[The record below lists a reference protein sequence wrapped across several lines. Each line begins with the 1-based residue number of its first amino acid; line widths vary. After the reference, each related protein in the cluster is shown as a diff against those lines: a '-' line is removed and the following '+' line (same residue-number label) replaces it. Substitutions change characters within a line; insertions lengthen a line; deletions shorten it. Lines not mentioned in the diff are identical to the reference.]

1 MNLAFRFLIL
11 FVVQL
16 VIHFSV
22 SVKSYGA
29 EVLNPIVVQKKD
41 RTRLDPHATF
51 KSERVSE
58 KSLKSPSRQNLTQ
71 VLKDQVG
78 VDAQVY
84 CSNCGAKRLTING
97 LRAENTSLLIDGL
110 PLHSSVSGFYGVD
123 SVGPNGIY
131 EIEVMRG
138 TGASLTNPEAI
149 GGTINIITLDPLES
163 PLSSLSTSFSSNDQ
177 AEVSAQNQQ
186 ALFSYANQDKTFGV
200 LFGAQYTEQKPW
212 DENKNGIAESP
223 MRDSLNVFTKI
234 KFMAGKKNEFFLRTS
249 INELKILGGPSKN
262 AKKPETISDEEV
274 LPSDFEILGDVE
286 SKYVGDNREI
296 TDWINLKR
304 YEGQF
309 KWMHHFADDFKID
322 LNLGVARQEQR
333 SLYQHGFDYAN
344 NDILWVG
351 DLKVEKLWNEHIFNA
366 GLFFKDQRL
375 RSTSEILFEDRG
387 LRKDSFNH
395 KSLAFYLRD
404 TYVMSEKFEMDLA
417 LRFDQ
422 VNMTW
427 IDLENEIS
435 NLVIAPRVQLK
446 NSITDHLT
454 QRLSYG
460 LGYRTPLTYFESQH
474 TNSEVGY
481 EVDISKIESADSL
494 VYTLSYNTPKHYST
508 FGSHYTHLK
517 NMSFADEPNDLTQPV
532 FFRNANEAYDIWA
545 FDILVGYKL
554 NPSLMLEL
562 SYEHFLFEDGYTK
575 KLPTASIEQRLQF
588 KSSYEKG
595 RWSAF
600 MNLSFV
606 PSRDLGRYGDYI
618 NHYRVYRLSSTAEF
632 IDPKNLKA
640 DSFFTLDAEGQYK
653 VNKYFSLSFGVK
665 NLLDQTQVSSK
676 DSPSMWHNHLG
687 HAHYDGLHTWGPNRG
702 REWYLQLSANF

>member
-1 MNLAFRFLIL
+1 VIFFRSCLFYLNLVFSFRTVSTFKTASIFRTVFSFLFLYVFLIG
-11 FVVQL
+11 
-16 VIHFSV
+16 FSF
-22 SVKSYGA
+22 KSYGA
-29 EVLNPIVVQKKD
+29 EILNPIVVQKKE
-41 RTRLDPHATF
+41 RALLDPHATF

-58 KSLKSPSRQNLTQ
+58 SRLKSPSRQNLTQ

-110 PLHSSVSGFYGVD
+110 PLHSSVSSFYGVD
-123 SVGPNGIY
+123 SVGPNGIL

-149 GGTINIITLDPLES
+149 GGTINIITLDPLKS

-177 AEVSAQNQQ
+177 AELSAQNQQ
-186 ALFSYANQDKTFGV
+186 ALYSYANQDKTFGV
-200 LFGAQYTEQKPW
+200 VFGAQYTEQEPW
-212 DENKNGIAESP
+212 DENENGIAESP
-223 MRDSLNVFTKI
+223 MRDSLNLFTKV
-234 KFMAGKKNEFFLRTS
+234 KFMAGEKNEISLRAS

-262 AKKPETISDEEV
+262 AKKPDSISDEEV
-274 LPSDFEILGDVE
+274 LPNDFE
-286 SKYVGDNREI
+286 
-296 TDWINLKR
+296 
-304 YEGQF
+304 
-309 KWMHHFADDFKID
+309 
-322 LNLGVARQEQR
+322 
-333 SLYQHGFDYAN
+333 AN
-344 NDILWVG
+344 NDIMWVG
-351 DLKVEKLWNEHIFNA
+351 DLKLEKLWNRHIFNA

-375 RSTSEILFEDRG
+375 RSTSEVLFEDRG

-395 KSLAFYLRD
+395 SSLALYLSD

-422 VNMTW
+422 VNMDW
-427 IDLENEIS
+427 IDLDNEIS
-435 NLVIAPRVQLK
+435 NLVVAPRLQLK
-446 NSITDHLT
+446 HSITDHLT

-494 VYTLSYNTPKHYST
+494 VYTLSYNTPKYYST
-508 FGSHYTHLK
+508 LGGHYTHLK
-517 NMSFADEPNDLTQPV
+517 NMSYADEPDDLTQPV
-532 FFRNANEAYDIWA
+532 LFRNSNQAYNIWA
-545 FDILVGYKL
+545 FDILAGYKL
-554 NPSLMLEL
+554 SSSVMLEL
-562 SYEHFLFEDGYTK
+562 SYEHFLFEDGYTE

-606 PSRDLGRYGDYI
+606 PSRDLSRYGDYI

-632 IDPKNLKA
+632 IEPKNLKA
-640 DSFFTLDAEGQYK
+640 DSFFTLDAEGQYTI
-653 VNKYFSLSFGVK
+653 NKHFSLSFGVK
-665 NLLDQTQVSSK
+665 NLLDQTQVRSK